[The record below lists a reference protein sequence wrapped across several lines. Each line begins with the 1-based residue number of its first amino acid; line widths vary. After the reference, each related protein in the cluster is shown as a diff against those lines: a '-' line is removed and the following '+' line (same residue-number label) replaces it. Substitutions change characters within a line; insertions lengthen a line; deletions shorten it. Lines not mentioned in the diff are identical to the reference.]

1 MTNVLRMVVII
12 SRMQLDI
19 TCLIMSVIRMKKKK
33 GWAFKEFFSREEEK
47 LIFQAVLQR
56 IFVLFF

>member
-1 MTNVLRMVVII
+1 
-12 SRMQLDI
+12 
-19 TCLIMSVIRMKKKK
+19 MSVIRMKKKK